1 LTRLWHIRAPLLICF
16 LVYAR
21 YSQFARREQT
31 VIKCEVKAA
40 PANLLGSSGCQ
51 VCFFKGGDMSY
62 GYEIN
67 ELAKEE
73 SWRMFRIIG
82 EFVEGFDKLS
92 GIEPAVTI
100 YGSSRLG
107 VDDELYAETEEIAYR
122 LGQSG
127 FSIVTGGGPGVM
139 EAANKGARKAGV
151 TSVGLNISL
160 PEEQVCNAYT
170 TRSITFD
177 HFFTRKVMLVKYAVA
192 FVIMPGGLGTLDELT
207 EVLTLM
213 QTHKT
218 KPFPVV
224 LFNSE
229 FWKGFLDW
237 LRSSVLFRKY
247 VSEKDFDLLRV
258 LDRPEEVV
266 EAIQRW
272 YVGHE
277 VIGKKALLK

>member
-1 LTRLWHIRAPLLICF
+1 MP
-16 LVYAR
+16 
-21 YSQFARREQT
+21 
-31 VIKCEVKAA
+31 
-40 PANLLGSSGCQ
+40 
-51 VCFFKGGDMSY
+51 Y

-82 EFVEGFDKLS
+82 ELVEGFDNLS

-100 YGSSRLG
+100 YGSARLG
-107 VDDELYAETEEIAYR
+107 VDDELYGETEEIAYQ
-122 LGQSG
+122 LGQLG

-160 PEEQVCNAYT
+160 PEEQVCNAYAT
-170 TRSITFD
+170 KSITFN

-213 QTHKT
+213 QTHKI

-224 LFNSE
+224 LFHSE

-237 LRSSVLFRKY
+237 LRSPVLSRKY
-247 VSEKDFDLLRV
+247 VSENDLDLLRV

-266 EAIQRW
+266 EAIRRW
-272 YVGHE
+272 YVGRE
-277 VIGKKALLK
+277 VVGRKALLK

>member
-1 LTRLWHIRAPLLICF
+1 MCA
-16 LVYAR
+16 
-21 YSQFARREQT
+21 
-31 VIKCEVKAA
+31 
-40 PANLLGSSGCQ
+40 
-51 VCFFKGGDMSY
+51 FKGGDMSY

-100 YGSSRLG
+100 YGSSRLK
-107 VDDELYAETEEIAYR
+107 VDDKLYEETEEIAYR
-122 LGQSG
+122 LGQLG

-139 EAANKGARKAGV
+139 EAANKGALKAGV
-151 TSVGLNISL
+151 ISVGLNISL
-160 PEEQVCNAYT
+160 PEEQACNVYA
-170 TRSITFD
+170 TRSITFN

-192 FVIMPGGLGTLDELT
+192 FIIMPGGLGTLDELT

-213 QTHKT
+213 QTHKI
-218 KPFPVV
+218 KPFPIV

-237 LRSSVLFRKY
+237 LRGSVLFREY
-247 VSEKDFDLLRV
+247 VSEKDFALLRV

-272 YVGHE
+272 HVGRE
-277 VIGKKALLK
+277 VVGKKALFK

>member
-1 LTRLWHIRAPLLICF
+1 
-16 LVYAR
+16 
-21 YSQFARREQT
+21 
-31 VIKCEVKAA
+31 
-40 PANLLGSSGCQ
+40 
-51 VCFFKGGDMSY
+51 MSY

-82 EFVEGFDKLS
+82 EFVEGFDHLS

-100 YGSSRLG
+100 YGSSRLSA
-107 VDDELYAETEEIAYR
+107 DDELYAQTEAIAYR
-122 LGQSG
+122 LGRAG

-139 EAANKGARKAGV
+139 EAANKGAQKAGV

-160 PEEQVCNAYT
+160 PEFQVGNAYT
-170 TRSITFD
+170 TKSITFN

-192 FVIMPGGLGTLDELT
+192 FVIMPGGMGTLDELT
-207 EVLTLM
+207 EVLTLI
-213 QTHKT
+213 QTHKI

-237 LRSSVLFRKY
+237 LRSCVLFRNY
-247 VSEKDFDLLRV
+247 VSEDDFDVLRI
-258 LDRPEEVV
+258 LDRPDEVV
-266 EAIQRW
+266 DAIRKW
-272 YVGHE
+272 HVGRE
-277 VIGKKALLK
+277 LTGRKALRE